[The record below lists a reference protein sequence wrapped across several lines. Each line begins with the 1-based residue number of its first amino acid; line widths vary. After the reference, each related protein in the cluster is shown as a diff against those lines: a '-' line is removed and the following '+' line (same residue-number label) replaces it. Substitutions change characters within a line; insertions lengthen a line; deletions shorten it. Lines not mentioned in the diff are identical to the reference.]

1 MGARSTVERWLE
13 RIEASLSL
21 GVTIGTAFVA
31 VLGLAAFLMAI
42 VHRGLLGGTLDA
54 TAIGHLLDVGLVV
67 FIALE
72 LFKIGIAHLRNRSI
86 VPTVMEAALIA
97 VVRKIVVMEL
107 DAETFPRVLALSL
120 LLLSVGATWFLVHRS
135 HASVGPASNRE

>member
-1 MGARSTVERWLE
+1 MGARSTIERWLE
-13 RIEASLSL
+13 RIEASLSV

-31 VLGLAAFLMAI
+31 MLGLAAFLMAI
-42 VHRGLLGGTLDA
+42 VRRGLLEGTFDA
-54 TAIGHLLDVGLVV
+54 AAIAHLLDVGLVV

-107 DAETFPRVLALSL
+107 NAESLPSVLPLSL
-120 LLLSVGATWFLVHRS
+120 LLLSVGATWFLVQRL
-135 HASVGPASNRE
+135 HASAGPASNHE